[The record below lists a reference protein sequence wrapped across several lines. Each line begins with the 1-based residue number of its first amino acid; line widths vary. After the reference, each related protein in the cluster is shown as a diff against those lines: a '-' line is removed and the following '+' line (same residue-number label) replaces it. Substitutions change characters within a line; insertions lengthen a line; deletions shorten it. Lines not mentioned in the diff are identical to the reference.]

1 MKTTLNI
8 KDNLLATAKAAAAL
22 QRTTLTRLIEEGL
35 EMRLA
40 AVPEKKKMKPIVL
53 PIFDGKTGLAKG
65 LKGNSNRE
73 LYDAL
78 DA

>member
-1 MKTTLNI
+1 MKTTLDI
-8 KDNLLATAKAAAAL
+8 QDNLLANAKAMAAL

-40 AVPEKKKMKPIVL
+40 TVPAKKRKRFVL
-53 PIFDGKTGLAKG
+53 PTFDGKSGLAKG
-65 LKGNSNRE
+65 LKGTSNRE

>member
-1 MKTTLNI
+1 MKTTLDI
-8 KDNLLATAKAAAAL
+8 QDNLLANAKALAAL

-40 AVPEKKKMKPIVL
+40 AVPAKKRKRFVL
-53 PIFDGKTGLAKG
+53 PTFDGKSGLAKG
-65 LKGNSNRE
+65 LKGTSNRE